1 MSMIEPL
8 TRELQNNAPWRQEL
22 RRRFQQDPQHS
33 VIVYFGRWSAEL
45 SDIATYF
52 RAHGLLVQIIA
63 SARNSWKDILHIIVD
78 VGGNPDRPPGPL
90 QPGAAEPFPA
100 GPAYAALPIEAERAE
115 DDLISTAARPF
126 LLGADLVIA
135 AKTGAS
141 AADDTPFMAFCPE
154 RFSDWGVLG
163 CPRAEI
169 IDTLRLF
176 FASAPSAT
184 PGPGAQK
191 PPLSPAEQISQFFKE
206 LMSRMAF
213 PANPPT
219 PPSQATPP
227 CPPVW
232 KTALGV
238 ETAEATGYHAGERT
252 ELIDLSPRPIRC
264 ALDIGCAAGG
274 TGAYIKQKYPQAR
287 VVGIEL
293 NKAAADIARTRLD
306 AVLVGKFEEVDLT
319 AAGLVPGE
327 IDTVILADVLEHLY
341 DPWSALTRLLP
352 WLSADGQI
360 LASIPNVRNLKL
372 MESLA
377 GGYWRYE
384 SAGLLDITHIRFF
397 TLRELRRFFHETGY
411 HVQTLRYAIDPRL
424 LKFHREHQGPTTPID
439 IHLGNLSLRG
449 IGAEELD
456 ELCSLQF
463 HVRAGINARADEI
476 EHYQQRPAHRRLLD
490 ALAPTTIERQLWKT
504 YLHSQAT
511 PATVELFLLD
521 MSGDIDAVSATIAGL
536 TDQGRPPQITVIS
549 VAPLPDGLALPDAL
563 RWHRLTPDESHFA
576 ALNHRLDVSSSTWC
590 GILYTGDSLEAYAVQ
605 KMVERGRS
613 NDGICCIYGDDT
625 IKTQGQPGLPF
636 LKTDFDLLLLLG
648 TDYLGCGLTL
658 FRTEWLRAHG
668 GFSADRRGAEILD
681 AALRLYAESGSDG
694 FAHLAEPILHR
705 PLGGN
710 DGDLP
715 FGQVIQARRL
725 AIADFLTTA
734 GLPGR
739 IEEGWAPGTLRVR
752 SPAPEPKPAVSL
764 LIVADAH
771 SVLLPKYL
779 EALLEKTDYPNYQV
793 LILDNGVTDAATRA
807 FLAEIDAMGS
817 PILQALKT
825 ETPVSPA
832 TALTLLAGQASGA
845 ILAAFSLD
853 LLPASPDWLTELV
866 ALLAMPGIGAVAPR
880 VLDNTGTVRH
890 SGLIAGPDRGCIDAF
905 AGLRHDNAGIFGR
918 AHLVQRFSALPDAC
932 VLIRREL
939 FEAAGGLDTA
949 DGQTR
954 AQALADLCLR
964 LSEAGLTCAWTPFV
978 SLVCAAPTPEREQA
992 TDFPD
997 ALIERHLALLSR
1009 DPAYHPAF
1017 ALVSPAFSY
1026 EPRLELVSDR
1036 LPWRPLPK
1044 IQAFNADR
1052 GGCGH
1057 YRILDP
1063 ARALDAAGLA
1073 QTLCSD
1079 QMFDA
1084 IEIARATPDVLVA
1097 QRQVTDPQ
1105 LARIERIRSINR
1117 IPMIYELDDLIT
1129 DLPPDSPHRT
1139 EMPEG
1144 LALRLQRGIALADR
1158 LIVSTEPLAE
1168 ALRHLNPELRVV
1180 PNRLSRQ
1187 RWEGLTPPERRER
1200 RKPRVGW
1207 SGSISHA
1214 GDLRLIE
1221 AVVRELADEVD
1232 WVFMALAP
1240 SAIKPFI
1247 AEYHPGRP
1255 FEAYPQALADL
1266 DLDLALAPLEPCRFN
1281 ECKSNLKLL
1290 EYGLLG
1296 YPVIA
1301 TDITP
1306 YQGALPVTRVRNTTA
1321 AWVRAIREQLSDRDA
1336 LARQGQS
1343 LRAAV
1348 LRDWMLEDHL
1358 DDWLAAW
1365 TA

>member
-1 MSMIEPL
+1 MSTNTAL
-8 TRELQNNAPWRQEL
+8 THEARNQALWRQEL
-22 RRRFQQDPQHS
+22 RQRFQHDPHHS
-33 VIVYFGRWSAEL
+33 VIVYLGRWSAEL

-63 SARNSWKDILHIIVD
+63 AARNNGKDILHIIAD
-78 VGGNPDRPPGPL
+78 IGGNPDHPPGL
-90 QPGAAEPFPA
+90 LAPGATEHLPA
-100 GPAYAALPIEAERAE
+100 GLAYAALPIEAERTE
-115 DDLISTAARPF
+115 DDLDSKAVRPF

-135 AKTGAS
+135 AKATAS
-141 AADDTPFMAFCPE
+141 PTEDAPFVAFCPE
-154 RFSDWGVLG
+154 RFPAWGVLS
-163 CPRAEI
+163 CPRADI
-169 IDTLRLF
+169 VDTLRLF
-176 FASAPSAT
+176 FAAETLAT
-184 PGPGAQK
+184 PDLGAQT
-191 PPLSPAEQISQFFKE
+191 PPLSPGEQISQFFKE
-206 LMSRMAF
+206 LMSRVAF
-213 PANPPT
+213 A
-219 PPSQATPP
+219 ATPP
-227 CPPVW
+227 IASGQAQPSCPPVW

-287 VVGIEL
+287 VVGVEL
-293 NKAAADIARTRLD
+293 NKAAADMARTRLD

-319 AAGLVPGE
+319 MAGLVPGE
-327 IDTVILADVLEHLY
+327 VDTVILADVLEHLY

-424 LKFHREHQGPTTPID
+424 LKFHREHQGPATPID

-490 ALAPTTIERQLWKT
+490 ALAPTAIERQLWKT
-504 YLHSQAT
+504 YLHSQEA

-521 MSGDIDAVSATIAGL
+521 MSGDIDAVSVTIAGL
-536 TDQGRPPQITVIS
+536 GDQDRPPQITVLS
-549 VAPLPDGLALPDAL
+549 VSPLPEGLTLPDTL
-563 RWHRLTPDESHFA
+563 RWHHLTLGESHFA
-576 ALNHRLDVSSSTWC
+576 ALNQRLAVSNSTWC

-605 KMVERGRS
+605 KMVERGRHS
-613 NDGICCIYGDDT
+613 AGICCIYGDDT
-625 IKTQGQPGLPF
+625 VKTQDQPGLPY

-658 FRTEWLRAHG
+658 FRTEWLRTHN
-668 GFSADRRGAEILD
+668 GFAVDRRGAEILD
-681 AALRLYAESGSDG
+681 AALRLYAESGTDG

-705 PLGGN
+705 PVGGN

-715 FGQVIQARRL
+715 FGQVIQARRQ
-725 AIADFLTTA
+725 AIADFLTA
-734 GLPGR
+734 SGLPGR
-739 IEEGWAPGTLRVR
+739 TEEGWAPGTLRVR
-752 SPAPEPKPAVSL
+752 GLAPEPSPPVSL

-771 SVLLPKYL
+771 NVLLPKHL
-779 EALLEKTDYPNYQV
+779 ETLLEKTDYPNYQV
-793 LILDNGVTDAATRA
+793 LILDNGVTDTATRA
-807 FLAEIDAMGS
+807 FLNEIDAMGS
-817 PILQALKT
+817 PILQVFRIDTPEPPAL
-825 ETPVSPA
+825 
-832 TALTLLAGQASGA
+832 ALTMLAGQASGA
-845 ILAAFSLD
+845 ILVAFSLD
-853 LLPASPDWLTELV
+853 LLPASPDWLSELV
-866 ALLAMPGIGAVAPR
+866 ALQAMPGVGAVSPR
-880 VLDNTGTVRH
+880 ILDNTGTVRH
-890 SGLIAGPDRGCIDAF
+890 SGLIAGPDRSCIDAF

-932 VLIRREL
+932 LLIRREL

-949 DGQTR
+949 DGLTR
-954 AQALADLCLR
+954 TQAVTDLCLR

-978 SLVCAAPTPEREQA
+978 SLVCAAPAPHQEQPEA
-992 TDFPD
+992 FPD
-997 ALIERHLALLSR
+997 PLIERHLALLGR

-1036 LPWRPLPK
+1036 LPWHPLPR
-1044 IQAFNADR
+1044 ILAFNADR

-1063 ARALDAAGLA
+1063 ARALDATGRA
-1073 QTLCSD
+1073 QALCSD

-1084 IEIARATPDVLVA
+1084 IEVARVTPDVLVA

-1105 LARIERIRSINR
+1105 LERIERIRNINR
-1117 IPMIYELDDLIT
+1117 IPLIYELDDLIT
-1129 DLPPDSPHRT
+1129 DLQPDSPHRT

-1144 LALRLQRGIALADR
+1144 IAMRLQRGIALADR

-1187 RWEGLTPPERRER
+1187 RWEGLTLPERRER

-1255 FEAYPQALADL
+1255 FAAYPQALADL

-1290 EYGLLG
+1290 EYGALG

-1301 TDITP
+1301 TNITP
-1306 YQGALPVTRVRNTTA
+1306 YQCALPVTLVHNTTA
-1321 AWVRAIREQLSDRDA
+1321 AWIRTIREQLADRNA
-1336 LARQGQS
+1336 LVRQGEA
-1343 LRAAV
+1343 LRAAIQ
-1348 LRDWMLEDHL
+1348 RDWMLEDHL
-1358 DDWLAAW
+1358 DDWLDAW